1 MDYKFSIKNF
11 KTFGANGKA
20 AEFVIKPITILT
32 GPNNSGKSNL
42 AKFIEFVKN
51 NIDVMAPNINL
62 KKNKNDEVRA
72 EDITTKGKNYE
83 KMEFSIQ
90 SVYKDEISLINSAKK
105 RNQFK
110 ALSLK
115 WKSKLQNKKLMNMII
130 KIELI
135 KNNDL
140 FFLDRIAYYHDN
152 NLIAQFKLEFSGDNS
167 NQNEPFF
174 HYFFNLKHLYDIG
187 ILNLDDKTIVDE
199 NANLNLKKLLNFSDF
214 VLEND
219 NLFLKINKEYLNE
232 ALMDYEN
239 VIEDSIEIN
248 NISGSM
254 NVTSQLYNN
263 LYKGFNLDYY
273 VLENFSD
280 DIFLDFII
288 NYLNLR
294 EEEIE
299 TYKFTRNNELDNE
312 LLIPYFMEIMNKI
325 FKDSF
330 NNLLSSLKKFFHDLN
345 DAISSPLNQFVKISL
360 DRILNQKYYQFSKDH
375 DKLNLIGLSIFEK
388 KPDQLNFVNN
398 WLKKLNIVDEIN
410 IQNVGD
416 IIKINLNRNDIEV
429 DISQLGKGSQLLI
442 PLIIMLQSKESG
454 FIYIEEPESNL
465 HPSLQSKL
473 AEFFVESIFEN
484 PERHLLIETH
494 SEYLIRKLQV
504 LVAKGEIS
512 KDLIKIYYLHDDPT
526 REDYITE
533 LEMDDNGF
541 LLNEFGEG
549 FIDEGAKLITDL
561 WKIERNN

>member
-1 MDYKFSIKNF
+1 
-11 KTFGANGKA
+11 
-20 AEFVIKPITILT
+20 
-32 GPNNSGKSNL
+32 
-42 AKFIEFVKN
+42 
-51 NIDVMAPNINL
+51 
-62 KKNKNDEVRA
+62 
-72 EDITTKGKNYE
+72 
-83 KMEFSIQ
+83 
-90 SVYKDEISLINSAKK
+90 
-105 RNQFK
+105 
-110 ALSLK
+110 
-115 WKSKLQNKKLMNMII
+115 
-130 KIELI
+130 
-135 KNNDL
+135 
-140 FFLDRIAYYHDN
+140 
-152 NLIAQFKLEFSGDNS
+152 
-167 NQNEPFF
+167 
-174 HYFFNLKHLYDIG
+174 
-187 ILNLDDKTIVDE
+187 
-199 NANLNLKKLLNFSDF
+199 
-214 VLEND
+214 
-219 NLFLKINKEYLNE
+219 
-232 ALMDYEN
+232 
-239 VIEDSIEIN
+239 
-248 NISGSM
+248 M